1 MKTITSEKKD
11 ILSAIA
17 DILHDIFDR
26 DYYADKAIEYFFR
39 NHRLTDDNV
48 RQIIAEGV
56 YHILREGGHFQ
67 AIAASDSV
75 YDTGCAWYESTIE
88 KKDFSDKIQSLSRQQ
103 RLSVTEWM
111 DSFASAQLGD
121 RYENIFASLQKA
133 PRVYIRANTLL
144 TTPSELVTLLEREGL
159 EPTIVSNECV
169 EISNIRGL
177 FRTEAFKKG
186 LCEVQDFASQYVA
199 HFCDVEPGMR
209 IIDGCAGAGGK
220 SLHLAALMKNKGRV
234 LCLDIY
240 EEKLD
245 QLLSRARRAS
255 VSIIETRR
263 ITSSKTIKRL
273 DSSADRVLLDAPCSG
288 SGVFRRNPDAKWRL
302 DQEDMDNLIAT
313 QKDIL
318 RRYARMTKPDGLLI
332 YVVCSIFPCEG
343 EEQVHNFLSESNEQ
357 WECIEEKRF
366 SPIDDY
372 DGFYMAKLRRKS
384 NTLPLTE

>member
-17 DILHDIFDR
+17 DIMHDIFDR
-26 DYYADKAIEYFFR
+26 DYYADKAIEYFFKQ
-39 NHRLTDDNV
+39 HRLTDDDV

-56 YHILREGGHFQ
+56 YQLLREGGYFQ
-67 AIAASDSV
+67 AIAASDTI
-75 YDTGCAWYESTIE
+75 YDTVCAWYEHRIE
-88 KKDFSDKIQSLSRQQ
+88 KKDFSDITHSLSRQQ
-103 RLSVTEWM
+103 RLSVTDWM
-111 DSFASAQLGD
+111 DTFASAQLGD
-121 RYENIFASLQKA
+121 RYEDIFYALQK
-133 PRVYIRANTLL
+133 PPKIYVRANTLC
-144 TTPSELVTLLEREGL
+144 TTPAELATILGREGL
-159 EPTIVSNECV
+159 EPVLHSHECV

-186 LCEVQDFASQYVA
+186 LCEVQDAASQYVT

-209 IIDGCAGAGGK
+209 IIDACAGAGGK
-220 SLHLAALMKNKGRV
+220 SLHLAAIMKNKGRV
-234 LCLDIY
+234 LALDIY

-255 VSIIETRR
+255 VSIIEARL

-273 DSSADRVLLDAPCSG
+273 DSSADRVLVDAPCSG

-302 DQEDMDNLIAT
+302 DQEDMDNLLAT
-313 QKDIL
+313 QKELL
-318 RRYARMTKPDGLLI
+318 RRYARMTKSNGLLI

-343 EEQVHNFLSESNEQ
+343 EEQVHNFLSESNDQ

-366 SPIDDY
+366 SPIDDC
-372 DGFYMAKLRRKS
+372 DGFYMAKLRRKPKV
-384 NTLPLTE
+384 LPPTE

>member
-39 NHRLTDDNV
+39 NHRLTDDTV

-56 YHILREGGHFQ
+56 YHILREGGYFQ

-88 KKDFSDKIQSLSRQQ
+88 KKDFSDTIQTLSRQQ

-111 DSFASAQLGD
+111 DSFAFAQLGD
-121 RYENIFASLQKA
+121 QYEQIFSGLQRP
-133 PRVYIRANTLL
+133 PRIYIRTNTLV
-144 TTPSELVTLLEREGL
+144 TTPDELAAQLQREGL
-159 EPTIVSNECV
+159 EPTIMDNECV

-186 LCEVQDFASQYVA
+186 LCEVQDAASQFVS
-199 HFCDVEPGMR
+199 HFCDVTPGMR

-234 LCLDIY
+234 LALDIY

-255 VSIIETRR
+255 VSIIETRL

-273 DSSADRVLLDAPCSG
+273 DASADRVLLDAPCSG

-302 DQEDMDNLIAT
+302 DQDDMDNLLST

-318 RRYARMTKPDGLLI
+318 RRYARMTKPGGLLI

-343 EEQVHNFLSESNEQ
+343 EEQVKSFVSESAEQ
-357 WECIEEKRF
+357 WECIEEKRL
-366 SPIDDY
+366 SPLDDY
-372 DGFYMAKLRRKS
+372 DGFYMAKLRRKQNIIPS
-384 NTLPLTE
+384 TA

>member
-17 DILHDIFDR
+17 DIMHDIFDR

-39 NHRLTDDNV
+39 QHRMTDDDI

-56 YHILREGGHFQ
+56 YQLLREGGYFQ
-67 AIAASDSV
+67 AIAASDTI
-75 YDTGCAWYESTIE
+75 YDTVCAWYENTIE
-88 KKDFSDKIQSLSRQQ
+88 KKDFSDTTHLSRQE

-111 DSFASAQLGD
+111 DTFASAQLGD
-121 RYENIFASLQKA
+121 RYEDIFYSLQK
-133 PRVYIRANTLL
+133 PPKVYIRANTLS
-144 TTPSELVTLLEREGL
+144 TTPTELATILGREGL
-159 EPTIVSNECV
+159 EPVLHNHECIEV
-169 EISNIRGL
+169 QNIRGL

-186 LCEVQDFASQYVA
+186 LCEVQDAASQYVA
-199 HFCDVEPGMR
+199 HFCDVKPGMR
-209 IIDGCAGAGGK
+209 VIDACAGAGGK
-220 SLHLAALMKNKGRV
+220 SLHLAAIMNNKGRV
-234 LCLDIY
+234 LALDIY

-255 VSIIETRR
+255 VSIIETRQ

-302 DQEDMDNLIAT
+302 DQEDMDNLLAT

-318 RRYARMTKPDGLLI
+318 RRYARMTKPNGLLV
-332 YVVCSIFPCEG
+332 YVVCSVFPCEG
-343 EEQVHNFLSESNEQ
+343 EEQIHNFLSENNDQ

-366 SPIDDY
+366 SPLDDY
-372 DGFYMAKLRRKS
+372 DGFYMAKLQRKPKAIPS
-384 NTLPLTE
+384 TE